1 MTIKIGFDFQQ
12 GQFSLKLAHEFS
24 SKGITAVFGPSGSGK
39 TTLLRAIAGLDRYSG
54 SFVSVSGNNWQD
66 GDHFVPVYQR
76 PLGMVFQQA
85 NLFNHLD
92 VRQNIEFGRKYAGLG
107 LRDKKFE
114 QIIEMLDL
122 GDLMHRRPVNL
133 SGGEQQ
139 RVSLGRALAVEPK
152 LLLLDEPLASLDQKR
167 KNEIMPYLEA
177 LHRESK
183 IPMIYVTHSLNEVSR
198 LADNMLVLDSGRILA
213 TGSVTELFARADLSL
228 GQDDQAS
235 TLIDT
240 KVLEHDEEFCL
251 STLVFAGGEFTV
263 AKLDLAVGSQAR
275 LRVFARDVSLTLTR
289 QTDTSIQN
297 VFAAEVVDAQ
307 LQGTAYVLVR
317 LKVDDQMLLARLT
330 RKSFSQ
336 LALEPGKQVF
346 AQVKSVALVA

>member
-1 MTIKIGFDFQQ
+1 M
-12 GQFSLKLAHEFS
+12 KLAHELS

-39 TTLLRAIAGLDRYSG
+39 TTLLRAIAGLDRHSG
-54 SFVSVSGNNWQD
+54 SFVSVSGSVWQD
-66 GDHFVPVYQR
+66 DNRFVPVHQR

-85 NLFNHLD
+85 NLFDHLN
-92 VRQNIEFGRKYAGLG
+92 VRQNIEFGCKQARLNLQDQAI
-107 LRDKKFE
+107 E
-114 QIIEMLDL
+114 QIVEMLDL

-139 RVSLGRALAVEPK
+139 RVSLGRALAVEPE

-183 IPMIYVTHSLNEVSR
+183 IPMVYVTHSLSEVSR

-213 TGSVTELFARADLSL
+213 TGSVAELFARADLSL
-228 GQDDQAS
+228 GQDDQTS

-240 KVLEHDEEFCL
+240 TVQGHDETFGL
-251 STLVFAGGEFTV
+251 SALAFGGGEFTV
-263 AKLDLAVGSQAR
+263 AKLDSSVGAKAR

-297 VFAAEVVDAQ
+297 IFAAEVVDAHAQ
-307 LQGTAYVLVR
+307 DDAYELVR
-317 LKVDDQMLLARLT
+317 LKIADQIMLARLT

-336 LALEPGKQVF
+336 LALEPGKKVF